1 MKEINRNAP
10 NSCPT
15 VWRKWEAKSPGQG
28 RTNECI
34 YITNIDT
41 LTVSFYTA
49 FSATSTDPY
58 IVDFNWDWNR
68 KTMNYL
74 FFGQYFFKLIF
85 LYKQYLVLSI
95 YLAYSISDVYIVLS
109 KERGGEGY
117 EICFGCNSNTEVW
130 LGYNKGDALNK
141 VGTYKIKQVDKY

>member
-1 MKEINRNAP
+1 MNAF
-10 NSCPT
+10 T
-15 VWRKWEAKSPGQG
+15 
-28 RTNECI
+28 
-34 YITNIDT
+34 YIDT

-49 FSATSTDPY
+49 FSATATDPY
-58 IVDFNWDWNR
+58 IVDINWDWNR

-74 FFGQYFFKLIF
+74 FFGQYFIKLIF
-85 LYKQYLVLSI
+85 LQKQQLVLSI
-95 YLAYSISDVYIVLS
+95 YLAYSIADVYIVLS